1 MTPKKIKHA
10 CYDSAGNF
18 HKENG
23 PAVVFDNGTVEYWTH
38 GVRQNKPKEKIPEMP
53 SLELH
58 SVTATFSQEGNTNGT
73 TAEYEE
79 LEVTLESAAVIDE
92 DGHYVVLK
100 SNTGWSFD
108 SIDEL
113 KYLIERVE
121 RTVPK

>member
-1 MTPKKIKHA
+1 MSTDKK
-10 CYDSAGNF
+10 
-18 HKENG
+18 
-23 PAVVFDNGTVEYWTH
+23 T
-38 GVRQNKPKEKIPEMP
+38 PEMP

-58 SVTATFSQEGNTNGT
+58 SVTAVFSQEGNTNGT

-79 LEVTLESAAVIDE
+79 LEVTLESATVIDE

-113 KYLIERVE
+113 KYMIERVE
-121 RTVPK
+121 RVVPK